1 MATKIGSLHEMLD
14 FKNDAI
20 KGFVPDYK
28 INLISPADMD
38 DSEFA
43 KFNTDLGFAMN
54 VIKHQSDKA
63 DEIIGATNH
72 RKIDRDTAV
81 FLNTAVKLNL
91 EYEEETGGVDM
102 CLAMEKKEKRDRI
115 LGVIDYMR
123 DEGKSEKDIVEKII
137 VKFHVTKDYVLALL
151 SPQKS

>member
-1 MATKIGSLHEMLD
+1 M
-14 FKNDAI
+14 
-20 KGFVPDYK
+20 
-28 INLISPADMD
+28 
-38 DSEFA
+38 
-43 KFNTDLGFAMN
+43 
-54 VIKHQSDKA
+54 
-63 DEIIGATNH
+63 
-72 RKIDRDTAV
+72 RKSICQATAV

-137 VKFHVTKDYVLALL
+137 EKFHVTKDYVLALL

>member
-1 MATKIGSLHEMLD
+1 M
-14 FKNDAI
+14 
-20 KGFVPDYK
+20 
-28 INLISPADMD
+28 
-38 DSEFA
+38 
-43 KFNTDLGFAMN
+43 
-54 VIKHQSDKA
+54 
-63 DEIIGATNH
+63 
-72 RKIDRDTAV
+72 

-123 DEGKSEKDIVEKII
+123 DEGKSEKDIAEKII
-137 VKFHVTKDYVLALL
+137 EKFHVTKDYVLALL

>member
-1 MATKIGSLHEMLD
+1 M
-14 FKNDAI
+14 
-20 KGFVPDYK
+20 
-28 INLISPADMD
+28 
-38 DSEFA
+38 
-43 KFNTDLGFAMN
+43 
-54 VIKHQSDKA
+54 
-63 DEIIGATNH
+63 
-72 RKIDRDTAV
+72 

-137 VKFHVTKDYVLALL
+137 EKFHVTKDYVLALL